1 MEVHLKP
8 ETESR
13 LDELA
18 PQSGRPTD
26 ELLEDAIAG
35 FLARVTEVRD
45 LLDDRYD
52 DVRSGRVK
60 PVDRETFF
68 EDLRQREEKLLN
80 RLRPE

>member
-18 PQSGRPTD
+18 SQSGRPTD